1 MSGGGGKGGSETTK
15 TEVPDWIKQPAI
27 RNLQR
32 AEDVQRI
39 EYMPYR
45 GPEVAAFNATQ
56 NAAMDNNIATA
67 KAFGLLDP
75 NSTLTATTGMPT
87 PTDFNGFS
95 GYSSMPIYDQALAD
109 TKAAQ
114 PEAVALYDSLFGANA
129 MAQLNASRNT
139 GGRGGGS
146 GGARPSPARNY
157 TTSGFGDY
165 NSGDGMM
172 SASDALQSHME
183 ARGQIIGQQ
192 ATGEAEARANY
203 LRMQQDSANMANQN
217 AQLAAAGVGNYSSA
231 PNLAP
236 IAFTPPN
243 VATLNSPR
251 NAVATPTVTQVARAP
266 GGQALQTAKIK
277 NMTFG
282 KDKNFPKNPLGGS
295 Y

>member
-56 NAAMDNNIATA
+56 NAAMNNNIGAA

-129 MAQLNASRNT
+129 MAQLNASRNS
-139 GGRGGGS
+139 GRGRGGASPSLARNFTSDINANTMMASGSPNGRSPS
-146 GGARPSPARNY
+146 GGGGLARQMQKNRQPV
-157 TTSGFGDY
+157 
-165 NSGDGMM
+165 
-172 SASDALQSHME
+172 
-183 ARGQIIGQQ
+183 
-192 ATGEAEARANY
+192 NY
-203 LRMQQDSANMANQN
+203 LTADAAPAVSTGRDYKKEVAMKN
-217 AQLAAAGVGNYSSA
+217 AMSSYQPRRSSTYGGNPHS
-231 PNLAP
+231 
-236 IAFTPPN
+236 
-243 VATLNSPR
+243 
-251 NAVATPTVTQVARAP
+251 
-266 GGQALQTAKIK
+266 
-277 NMTFG
+277 G
-282 KDKNFPKNPLGGS
+282 K
-295 Y
+295 

>member
-56 NAAMDNNIATA
+56 NAAMNNNIGAA

-129 MAQLNASRNT
+129 MAQLNASRNS
-139 GGRGGGS
+139 GRGRGGS
-146 GGARPSPARNY
+146 APMARPSPARGI
-157 TTSGFGDY
+157 TQDTMMASGSPNGR
-165 NSGDGMM
+165 SPIGGGG
-172 SASDALQSHME
+172 L
-183 ARGQIIGQQ
+183 ARQMQKNR
-192 ATGEAEARANY
+192 EPVNY
-203 LRMQQDSANMANQN
+203 LTADAAPAVSTGRDYKKEVAMKN
-217 AQLAAAGVGNYSSA
+217 AMSSYQPRRSSTYGGNPHS
-231 PNLAP
+231 
-236 IAFTPPN
+236 
-243 VATLNSPR
+243 
-251 NAVATPTVTQVARAP
+251 
-266 GGQALQTAKIK
+266 
-277 NMTFG
+277 G
-282 KDKNFPKNPLGGS
+282 K
-295 Y
+295 

>member
-114 PEAVALYDSLFGANA
+114 PEAVALYDSLFGSNA
-129 MAQLNASRNT
+129 MAQLNASRGT
-139 GGRGGGS
+139 GGRGGS
-146 GGARPSPARNY
+146 ITSRPSPARNY
-157 TTSGFGDY
+157 TSDINANTMMASGSPNGRGYTPSNPNYEGGGGAARARQAQREALAETDYMRQNATVNYNTGLSSRLDSKGATPPLTSGGSFYG
-165 NSGDGMM
+165 NP
-172 SASDALQSHME
+172 
-183 ARGQIIGQQ
+183 
-192 ATGEAEARANY
+192 
-203 LRMQQDSANMANQN
+203 NM
-217 AQLAAAGVGNYSSA
+217 
-231 PNLAP
+231 
-236 IAFTPPN
+236 
-243 VATLNSPR
+243 
-251 NAVATPTVTQVARAP
+251 
-266 GGQALQTAKIK
+266 
-277 NMTFG
+277 G
-282 KDKNFPKNPLGGS
+282 K
-295 Y
+295 

>member
-129 MAQLNASRNT
+129 MAQLNASRNS
-139 GGRGGGS
+139 GRSRGGS
-146 GGARPSPARNY
+146 APTARPSPARNF
-157 TTSGFGDY
+157 TPNY
-165 NSGDGMM
+165 NDPHFKSKTHLD
-172 SASDALQSHME
+172 E
-183 ARGQIIGQQ
+183 IN
-192 ATGEAEARANY
+192 ATGGGSSTSILDASYGGVKPTGTDYKSIVAGMKAQDNY
-203 LRMQQDSANMANQN
+203 EK
-217 AQLAAAGVGNYSSA
+217 AAGVGR
-231 PNLAP
+231 
-236 IAFTPPN
+236 FTP
-243 VATLNSPR
+243 
-251 NAVATPTVTQVARAP
+251 TPFRGNP
-266 GGQALQTAKIK
+266 H
-277 NMTFG
+277 MG
-282 KDKNFPKNPLGGS
+282 K
-295 Y
+295 

>member
-27 RNLQR
+27 RNLKR

-129 MAQLNASRNT
+129 MAQLNASRNS
-139 GGRGGGS
+139 GRGRGGGAPM
-146 GGARPSPARNY
+146 ARPSPARNFTPNY
-157 TTSGFGDY
+157 DDPHFQSKAHKEQIDPYSYVNQSDMAYENTPTGTDY
-165 NSGDGMM
+165 S
-172 SASDALQSHME
+172 SIKASIDAQK
-183 ARGQIIGQQ
+183 
-192 ATGEAEARANY
+192 NY
-203 LRMQQDSANMANQN
+203 EQ
-217 AQLAAAGVGNYSSA
+217 AAGIGR
-231 PNLAP
+231 
-236 IAFTPPN
+236 FTP
-243 VATLNSPR
+243 
-251 NAVATPTVTQVARAP
+251 TPFSGNP
-266 GGQALQTAKIK
+266 H
-277 NMTFG
+277 MG
-282 KDKNFPKNPLGGS
+282 K
-295 Y
+295 

>member
-56 NAAMDNNIATA
+56 NAAMNNNIGAA

-129 MAQLNASRNT
+129 MAQLNASRNSGRGT
-139 GGRGGGS
+139 GGAS
-146 GGARPSPARNY
+146 PSPARNY
-157 TTSGFGDY
+157 TSEINANTMMASGSPNGRGYVPSNPNYQSGGGAARARQAQREALAVTDHMRQNATVNQSSGISSRLDSKGATPPRTSGGSFYG
-165 NSGDGMM
+165 NP
-172 SASDALQSHME
+172 
-183 ARGQIIGQQ
+183 
-192 ATGEAEARANY
+192 
-203 LRMQQDSANMANQN
+203 NM
-217 AQLAAAGVGNYSSA
+217 
-231 PNLAP
+231 
-236 IAFTPPN
+236 
-243 VATLNSPR
+243 
-251 NAVATPTVTQVARAP
+251 
-266 GGQALQTAKIK
+266 
-277 NMTFG
+277 G
-282 KDKNFPKNPLGGS
+282 K
-295 Y
+295 

>member
-56 NAAMDNNIATA
+56 NAAMNNNIGTA

-109 TKAAQ
+109 TKTAQ

-129 MAQLNASRNT
+129 MAQLNASRGT
-139 GGRGGGS
+139 GGRGG
-146 GGARPSPARNY
+146 AIPSPARNY
-157 TTSGFGDY
+157 TSDINANTMMASGSPNG
-165 NSGDGMM
+165 
-172 SASDALQSHME
+172 
-183 ARGQIIGQQ
+183 RGYTPSNPNYQGGGG
-192 ATGEAEARANY
+192 AARARQAQREA
-203 LRMQQDSANMANQN
+203 LAVTDHMRQN
-217 AQLAAAGVGNYSSA
+217 ATVNKSSG
-231 PNLAP
+231 LSSR
-236 IAFTPPN
+236 
-243 VATLNSPR
+243 LDSKG
-251 NAVATPTVTQVARAP
+251 ATPSRTT
-266 GGQALQTAKIK
+266 
-277 NMTFG
+277 
-282 KDKNFPKNPLGGS
+282 GGS
-295 Y
+295 FYGNPNMGK

>member
-56 NAAMDNNIATA
+56 NAAMNNNIGTA

-129 MAQLNASRNT
+129 MAQLNASRN
-139 GGRGGGS
+139 GGNRGRGG
-146 GGARPSPARNY
+146 AIPSPARNY
-157 TTSGFGDY
+157 TSDINANTMMASGSPNGRGYTPSNPNYEGGGGAARARQAQREALAETDHMRQNATVNYNTGLSSRLDSKGATPPLTSGGSFYG
-165 NSGDGMM
+165 NP
-172 SASDALQSHME
+172 
-183 ARGQIIGQQ
+183 
-192 ATGEAEARANY
+192 
-203 LRMQQDSANMANQN
+203 NM
-217 AQLAAAGVGNYSSA
+217 
-231 PNLAP
+231 
-236 IAFTPPN
+236 
-243 VATLNSPR
+243 
-251 NAVATPTVTQVARAP
+251 
-266 GGQALQTAKIK
+266 
-277 NMTFG
+277 G
-282 KDKNFPKNPLGGS
+282 K
-295 Y
+295 